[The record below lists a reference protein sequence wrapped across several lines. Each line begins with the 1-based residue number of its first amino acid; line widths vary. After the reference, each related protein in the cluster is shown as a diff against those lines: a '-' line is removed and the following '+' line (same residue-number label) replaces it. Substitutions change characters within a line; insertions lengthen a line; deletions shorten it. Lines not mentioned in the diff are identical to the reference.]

1 MKQGTYVNMGD
12 EVIEQLKE
20 NTKIGWVFTDTSEE
34 AIEGVNS
41 GEYYA
46 AVVISEDFT
55 DRMYE
60 AFSRDFENPVITYY
74 ENEKKNAVATKITD
88 TAVST
93 LQESINEK
101 FVEVAVSSIFEKTN
115 SLSDDIESGDKIDQF
130 VQKLNALNENLIS
143 YNQMIDSFLDGN
155 ESLKDAISAANGQIP
170 GLTSKV
176 GNAITSLGDTRSDF
190 GQTQTTV
197 SAFSQNVKDSL
208 GEIETSIDQV
218 ASDIKNAGLADKAEN
233 SAENIGKT
241 VEDTNQLLQQLNTL
255 QKALVDMKSEDLSD
269 NEAAAIKKALETIAD
284 IRSGATD
291 VHSAMSQLQN
301 TTAGL
306 DENTIKDQL
315 RDGVEGVTGGMAA
328 TIESASTQIDNI
340 RNIYSATLV
349 PQMDSILDGVGQILN
364 NVTNMLGDL
373 NNTLTNMGN
382 VFNGVNTTVSGTS
395 DSLESIQ
402 KVLQSVSDRISAMT
416 EKVNAAGDDEKVQAL
431 LDLMGGDPQAYGA
444 YFAEPVEVKSQ
455 EIYPIENYGSA
466 VTPFYTVLALWVGGL
481 ILVSVLKVKAKA
493 DELIAPKSY
502 QLFFGR
508 YLIFFLLGQIQA
520 LIIVL
525 GNVFL
530 LHCQILYPGLF
541 WLTASLTSF
550 TFTLL
555 IYSLTL
561 SFGDIGKALLVV
573 IMVIQIA
580 GSGGTYPIE
589 ILPDF
594 YRNVYTFFPFPYA
607 INALRETI
615 GGMYGSTYM
624 KSLAEVLIF
633 AVVALLTGLV
643 IRIPF
648 VGINHF
654 VEKRMEDTKMM

>member
-1 MKQGTYVNMGD
+1 
-12 EVIEQLKE
+12 
-20 NTKIGWVFTDTSEE
+20 
-34 AIEGVNS
+34 
-41 GEYYA
+41 
-46 AVVISEDFT
+46 
-55 DRMYE
+55 
-60 AFSRDFENPVITYY
+60 
-74 ENEKKNAVATKITD
+74 
-88 TAVST
+88 
-93 LQESINEK
+93 
-101 FVEVAVSSIFEKTN
+101 
-115 SLSDDIESGDKIDQF
+115 
-130 VQKLNALNENLIS
+130 
-143 YNQMIDSFLDGN
+143 
-155 ESLKDAISAANGQIP
+155 
-170 GLTSKV
+170 
-176 GNAITSLGDTRSDF
+176 
-190 GQTQTTV
+190 
-197 SAFSQNVKDSL
+197 
-208 GEIETSIDQV
+208 
-218 ASDIKNAGLADKAEN
+218 
-233 SAENIGKT
+233 
-241 VEDTNQLLQQLNTL
+241 
-255 QKALVDMKSEDLSD
+255 
-269 NEAAAIKKALETIAD
+269 
-284 IRSGATD
+284 
-291 VHSAMSQLQN
+291 
-301 TTAGL
+301 
-306 DENTIKDQL
+306 
-315 RDGVEGVTGGMAA
+315 
-328 TIESASTQIDNI
+328 
-340 RNIYSATLV
+340 
-349 PQMDSILDGVGQILN
+349 
-364 NVTNMLGDL
+364 MLGDL